1 MTTRVLGVLVG
12 LAGLALA
19 AAAHAADVKPADKA
33 RIVAQLKAN
42 PVVAAAVRQAQDF
55 GGTRQCRYEVLR
67 ASATPLQP
75 EQSWTYEAEITCRKD
90 EAAGVVRVLGGPPL
104 QPGVAEVQVSVFFAG

>member
-1 MTTRVLGVLVG
+1 MTRVLGALI
-12 LAGLALA
+12 GLALA
-19 AAAHAADVKPADKA
+19 AAAHAADVKPADKS

-67 ASATPLQP
+67 ASATPLQAD
-75 EQSWTYEAEITCRKD
+75 QSWTYEAEITCRKD